1 MKSLSG
7 GTVTTGE
14 REIEPTEAAIVGRIF
29 REYVAG
35 VAPKAIA
42 RRLNMDGISG
52 PFGGS
57 WSPSTIRGNAKR
69 GTGIL
74 NNELYI
80 GRLIWNR
87 LRYVKNHRR

>member
-1 MKSLSG
+1 MD
-7 GTVTTGE
+7 
-14 REIEPTEAAIVGRIF
+14 RIF

-42 RRLNMDGISG
+42 KSLNHDGIAG
-52 PFGGS
+52 PFGGT
-57 WSPSTIRGNAKR
+57 WSPSTIHGNSKR

-87 LRYVKNHRR
+87 LRYVKNPDTGKRISRLNRKQSGSPRRFRFSG

>member
-1 MKSLSG
+1 VVKSLSG

-14 REIEPTEAAIVGRIF
+14 REIERAEAAVVERIF
-29 REYVAG
+29 REFVAG

-42 RRLNMDGISG
+42 MRLNQERIAE

-57 WSPSTIRGNAKR
+57 WSPSTIHGNSKR

-74 NNELYI
+74 NNEL
-80 GRLIWNR
+80 
-87 LRYVKNHRR
+87 